1 MPANC
6 RKLEVV
12 LRVGCRRASYQI
24 SPARSVPGDPAQR
37 RRDGIERAVR
47 DPRVDVDAAVVVDR
61 LEVVAHVSRL
71 GILAHE
77 RIVVGLP
84 RAFIERRASPLMFGV
99 QTSAPISQSACSAV
113 M

>member
-1 MPANC
+1 
-6 RKLEVV
+6 
-12 LRVGCRRASYQI
+12 
-24 SPARSVPGDPAQR
+24 
-37 RRDGIERAVR
+37 
-47 DPRVDVDAAVVVDR
+47 
-61 LEVVAHVSRL
+61 VSRL